1 MCNVSEMHIKLRH
14 LEVFNALFEAGSV
27 SRAAV
32 RLNLTQPAVSVA
44 LSNLEA
50 ELGFRLFHRSK
61 GFFEPTGKAMLLQ
74 DEFEQGLLA
83 ISRIEQRAAAIKSGA
98 TGGVSI
104 ATNGT
109 LAVNFL
115 PRTIASFQKKNPG
128 INVEL
133 RVGSSR
139 RIASWVS
146 ERQID
151 IGFIDTPVPVA
162 GLNAELYA
170 MECVCIMRKDDPLC
184 VHKVIHPKT
193 LSGRSVIAIMGDHY
207 VDRQLNQL
215 LSKSNTS
222 VTRNLSSYY
231 FAIARNMVSE
241 SGNLAIID
249 PINGKID
256 LSDGVTWRPFHPRVD
271 HELAMLTSSDQP
283 LGQAARDI
291 HEEIQAQLN
300 SITQLTKN

>member
-1 MCNVSEMHIKLRH
+1 MHIKLRH
-14 LEVFNALFEAGSV
+14 LEVFNALFKAGSV
-27 SRAAV
+27 SRAAE

-61 GFFEPTGKAMLLQ
+61 GFFEPTGEAMLLQ
-74 DEFEQGLLA
+74 SEFEHGLLA
-83 ISRIEQRAAAIKSGA
+83 ISRIGQRATAIKSGA
-98 TGGVSI
+98 TGRVNI

-109 LAVNFL
+109 VAVNFL
-115 PRTIASFQKKNPG
+115 PKTIASFQRQNPG

-146 ERQID
+146 DRQID

-162 GLNAELYA
+162 GLKAELFA

-184 VHKVIHPKT
+184 VHKVIHPET

-215 LSKSNTS
+215 LSRNNISI
-222 VTRNLSSYY
+222 TRNLSSYY

-256 LSDGVTWRPFHPRVD
+256 LSDGVTWRPFQPKVE
-271 HELAMLTSSDQP
+271 HELAMITSRDQP
-283 LGQAARDI
+283 LGQAARDM
-291 HEEIQAQLN
+291 HETIQAQLR
-300 SITQLTKN
+300 SVSQPIKN

>member
-1 MCNVSEMHIKLRH
+1 MCNIIKMHIKLRH

-27 SRAAV
+27 SRAAE

-50 ELGFRLFHRSK
+50 ELGFRLFHRAK
-61 GFFEPTGKAMLLQ
+61 GFFEPTGEAMLLQ
-74 DEFEQGLLA
+74 SEFEQGLLA
-83 ISRIEQRAAAIKSGA
+83 VSRIEQRATAIKSGA

-104 ATNGT
+104 ATNGAM
-109 LAVNFL
+109 AVNFL
-115 PRTIASFQKKNPG
+115 PKTIASFQRKNPG

-139 RIASWVS
+139 RTASWVS

-162 GLNAELYA
+162 GLNAELFT
-170 MECVCIMRKDDPLC
+170 MECVCIMRNDDPLC
-184 VHKVIHPKT
+184 AQKVIHPET
-193 LSGRSVIAIMGDHY
+193 LSGRSVIAITGDHY
-207 VDRQLNQL
+207 VDRQLDQL
-215 LSKSNTS
+215 LSTSNTR

-231 FAIARNMVSE
+231 FAIARNMVAE
-241 SGNLAIID
+241 SGNLAIVD

-256 LSDGVTWRPFHPRVD
+256 LSDSVTWRPFHPRVD
-271 HELAMLTSSDQP
+271 HELAIITSSDQP

-291 HEEIQAQLN
+291 HEEIQTQLR
-300 SITQLTKN
+300 SVSQLTKN